1 MKRIAALVFLCFLCV
16 LVTLPATMRAV
27 AQVPAPPTPTPDP
40 HTYTDTAMKFT
51 APPQAYL
58 AGRRYPSLDD
68 LSDEQPTTVAVWVI
82 DPGKENARTIS
93 IAMVSFTG
101 PPSQWEGQ
109 FESQLHSS
117 QDGVLIRNKQAM
129 TLTNG
134 MPAYFVEVTTG
145 SGFTT
150 RKQFAVVWA
159 DGQRGIVLS
168 EQGRIDDVTETEAK
182 NFLKDASA
190 VRYPIDQP

>member
-1 MKRIAALVFLCFLCV
+1 MKRIVALVFLCFLAIV
-16 LVTLPATMRAV
+16 PATMRAV

-40 HTYTDTAMKFT
+40 HTYTDKAMQFT

-68 LSDEQPTTVAVWVI
+68 LSDDQPTTVAVWVI
-82 DPGKENARTIS
+82 DPGKENVRTIS
-93 IAMVSFTG
+93 ISMVSFTG

-109 FESQLHSS
+109 FESQLHGS
-117 QDGVLIRNKQAM
+117 QDGVLIRNKRAVS
-129 TLTNG
+129 LTNG

-150 RKQFAVVWA
+150 RKEFAYVWA

-168 EQGRIDDVTETEAK
+168 EQGRIDDVTATEAMT
-182 NFLKDASA
+182 FLKNASA